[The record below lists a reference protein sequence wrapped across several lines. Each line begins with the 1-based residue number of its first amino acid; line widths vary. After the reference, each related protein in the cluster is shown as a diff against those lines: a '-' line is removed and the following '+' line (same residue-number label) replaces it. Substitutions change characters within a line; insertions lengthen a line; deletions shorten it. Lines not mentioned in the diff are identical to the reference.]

1 MLKLKER
8 CACRLSQTRMS
19 VFPRAAHR
27 RTLACRAMLPL
38 GVPISVLSDSY
49 KATHFLQYPKAQ
61 KMVAYGEFRQGFN
74 KDKADTRMV
83 SYGIRY
89 LVENYIAKP
98 WTKED
103 VEMAEA
109 FYKTHMSPAYTPFPF
124 PRPLFEKFI
133 RENNGY
139 FPVKLEAL
147 PEGTCIHAR
156 VPVYQITATGEY
168 SPLCTFLE
176 TLLTMIWYP
185 TSVATL
191 SRRSRDVVEAS
202 FARTSDGGPA
212 SPLVEG
218 RLVDFGF
225 RGCTSVEQ
233 SIIGG
238 CAHLLSFKSSDTMS
252 AAFYAQFKLNGGRPV
267 GQSIPATEH
276 SVMTSW
282 PTEAAAMNNM
292 IDNFGTGIYAC
303 VMDSYD
309 YCKAL
314 SEVLPSVAARKVDRG
329 GYLVLRPDSGDPTEA
344 VLMALNA
351 ADKVFGS
358 VRNSKGFKVIQ
369 GCGVIQGDGID
380 LTTME
385 KIAQAI
391 EEAGFAA
398 DNVSYGMGGG
408 LLQKVNRDTM
418 SFATK
423 LCHIIY
429 EDGRPADIMKQPQ
442 TDTGKFSL
450 PGVLAVKRVGGV
462 PTVFPA
468 DSGEVAQHE
477 NLLRLVY
484 DKGPLEGVWDDFDTV
499 RARLAAEWSALPR
512 TADNISASL
521 REKVRQQMAL
531 RGKVPA
537 LAR

>member
-1 MLKLKER
+1 MLYLKHR
-8 CACRLSQTRMS
+8 GSCHMNRQLTP
-19 VFPRAAHR
+19 VFPRATYR
-27 RTLACRAMLPL
+27 RAVICHAMLPL

-74 KDKADTRMV
+74 KDKTDTRMV

-89 LVENYIAKP
+89 LVDNYIAKP
-98 WTKED
+98 WTMED

-109 FYKTHMSPAYTPFPF
+109 FYRTHMSPGYTPFPF
-124 PRPLFEKFI
+124 PRQLFEKFI
-133 RENNGY
+133 RENNGF

-176 TLLTMIWYP
+176 TMLTMIWYP

-202 FARTSDGGPA
+202 FGRTSDGGTS

-238 CAHLLSFKSSDTMS
+238 CAHLLSFTSSDTMS

-282 PTEAAAMNNM
+282 PTEAAAMSNM

-314 SEVLPSVAARKVDRG
+314 SEVLPSVATHKVARG

-344 VLMALNA
+344 VLMALSA

-358 VRNSKGFKVIQ
+358 VLNSKGFRVIK

-380 LTTME
+380 LLTME
-385 KIAQAI
+385 KISRAI
-391 EEAGFAA
+391 EEAGYAA

-450 PGVLAVKRVGGV
+450 PGILAVKRVNGV

-468 DSGEVAQHE
+468 DSGEVAPHE
-477 NLLRLVY
+477 NLLRVVY

-499 RARLAAEWSALPR
+499 RARVASEWAALPR
-512 TADNISASL
+512 TADNISVSL
-521 REKVRQQMAL
+521 REKVQHQMAL

-537 LAR
+537 MAR

>member
-1 MLKLKER
+1 AWTAGAGAGTGQMGLGLGR
-8 CACRLSQTRMS
+8 CIGASVHIVVLLLECLSS
-19 VFPRAAHR
+19 GHS
-27 RTLACRAMLPL
+27 TL
-38 GVPISVLSDSY
+38 SH
-49 KATHFLQYPKAQ
+49 THIT
-61 KMVAYGEFRQGFN
+61 GF
-74 KDKADTRMV
+74 
-83 SYGIRY
+83 
-89 LVENYIAKP
+89 
-98 WTKED
+98 
-103 VEMAEA
+103 
-109 FYKTHMSPAYTPFPF
+109 
-124 PRPLFEKFI
+124 
-133 RENNGY
+133 

-176 TLLTMIWYP
+176 TMLTMIWYP

-202 FARTSDGGPA
+202 FGRTSDGGTS

-238 CAHLLSFKSSDTMS
+238 CAHLLSFTSSDTMS

-282 PTEAAAMNNM
+282 PTEAAAMSNM

-314 SEVLPSVAARKVDRG
+314 SEVLPSVATHKVARG

-344 VLMALNA
+344 VLMALSA

-358 VRNSKGFKVIQ
+358 VLNSKGFRVIK

-380 LTTME
+380 LLTME
-385 KIAQAI
+385 KISRAI
-391 EEAGFAA
+391 EEAGYAA

-442 TDTGKFSL
+442 TDTGI
-450 PGVLAVKRVGGV
+450 LAVKRVNGV

-468 DSGEVAQHE
+468 DSGEVAPHE
-477 NLLRLVY
+477 NLLRVVY

-499 RARLAAEWSALPR
+499 RARVASEWAALPR
-512 TADNISASL
+512 TADNISVSL
-521 REKVRQQMAL
+521 REKVQHQMAL

-537 LAR
+537 MAR

>member
-1 MLKLKER
+1 
-8 CACRLSQTRMS
+8 
-19 VFPRAAHR
+19 
-27 RTLACRAMLPL
+27 MLPG
-38 GVPISVLSDSY
+38 GVPISVLTDSY
-49 KATHFLQYPKAQ
+49 KATHYLQYPKAR
-61 KMVAYGEFRQGFN
+61 KFVAYGEFRQGYN

-83 SYGIRY
+83 SYGMRY
-89 LVENYIAKP
+89 LVENYISKP
-98 WTKED
+98 WTMED
-103 VEMAEA
+103 IAMAES
-109 FYKTHMSPAYTPFPF
+109 FYKTHMSPGYTEFPF
-124 PRPLFEKFI
+124 PKALFEKFVL
-133 RENNGY
+133 ENNGF

-147 PEGTCIHAR
+147 PEGTCINAR
-156 VPVYQITATGEY
+156 VPVYQITATEEY
-168 SPLCTFLE
+168 TPLCTFLE

-185 TSVATL
+185 TTVATL

-212 SPLVEG
+212 SPLVQS

-225 RGCTSVEQ
+225 RGCTSLEQ

-238 CAHLLSFKSSDTMS
+238 CAHLLSFTSSDTMS

-267 GQSIPATEH
+267 GCSIPATEH

-282 PTEAAAMNNM
+282 PTEAAAMENM
-292 IDNFGTGIYAC
+292 MDNFGTGIYAC

-309 YCKAL
+309 YAKAL
-314 SEVLPSVAARKVDRG
+314 SEVLPSVAAKKLGKG
-329 GYLVLRPDSGDPTEA
+329 GYLVLRPDSGDPTDA
-344 VLMALNA
+344 VLMALRA
-351 ADKVFGS
+351 AEKVFGS
-358 VRNSKGFKVIQ
+358 VRNSKGFRVIP

-380 LTTME
+380 LSTME

-391 EEAGFAA
+391 EAEGYAA

-423 LCHIIY
+423 LCHIVY
-429 EDGRPADIMKQPQ
+429 ADGHAADIMKQPQ

-450 PGVLAVKRVGGV
+450 PGVLAVKRVNGV

-468 DSGEVAQHE
+468 DSGEVAPHD
-477 NLLRLVY
+477 NLLRVVY
-484 DKGPLEGVWDDFDTV
+484 DMRPLEGVWDDFDTV
-499 RARLAAEWSALPR
+499 RARVASEWTALPKA
-512 TADNISASL
+512 ADNLSASL

-537 LAR
+537 LVH